1 MAESKGRPEIVCGLH
16 DMPGG
21 AMLLG
26 ETDGLVTL
34 FGSDSH
40 PVFRGK
46 EIVIRVS
53 AARIVISCDGAESLE
68 ICATTT

>member
-1 MAESKGRPEIVCGLH
+1 
-16 DMPGG
+16 
-21 AMLLG
+21 MLLG